1 MNAPSIS
8 ENDEWMS
15 ETDRLSAPRPM
26 GERGGRLRAGIAPAA
41 PVVEISRLHNAALSP
56 RTLML
61 GEFLDLQLPP
71 RVTMLTPIFAEKS
84 INMIFAPRGIGKTYL
99 ALSIAYALG
108 TGGNLLRWQSDRPR
122 RVLIIDGEM
131 PAAALQERLRE
142 IADRQ
147 GNRSYADLNIGIL
160 AADLFEAGLPDLST
174 VEGQE
179 ALAPYL
185 NGFDLIIA
193 DNISTL
199 ARTGRENESESWGRL
214 QEWSLTQRR
223 AGRSVLWLHHAG
235 KGGEQRGTSK
245 REDVMDTVIKLS
257 HPSDYSPTEG
267 ARFIIE
273 FTKARGFMG
282 DGAEAFEAQLSDGV
296 WTHKS
301 ATDARTARIM
311 ALHSEGNNQ
320 RDIATEVGCS
330 APTVNRTI
338 KRASLSG
345 GA

>member
-1 MNAPSIS
+1 VGVKGHTVETIADPGVLNATVVKITRVH
-8 ENDEWMS
+8 N
-15 ETDRLSAPRPM
+15 SAVLPRAM
-26 GERGGRLRAGIAPAA
+26 
-41 PVVEISRLHNAALSP
+41 
-56 RTLML
+56 ML
-61 GEFLDLQLPP
+61 GEFLDLKLPP
-71 RVTMLTPIFAEKS
+71 RVTMLAPIFAEKS

-99 ALSIAYALG
+99 ALSIAYAMG
-108 TGGNLLRWQSDRPR
+108 TGGALLRWQADRAR
-122 RVLIIDGEM
+122 RILIIDGEM
-131 PAAALQERLRE
+131 PAAALQDRLRE

-147 GNRSYADLNIGIL
+147 GNRSYADANIGIL

-174 VEGQE
+174 AEGQE
-179 ALAPYL
+179 ALAPHLDGY
-185 NGFDLIIA
+185 DLIIA

-257 HPSDYSPTEG
+257 HPTDYSPTEG
-267 ARFIIE
+267 ARFIVE

-282 DGAEAFEAQLSDGV
+282 EGAEAFEAQLTDGV

-301 ATDARTARIM
+301 ASDAREARIL
-311 ALHSEGNNQ
+311 ALHAEGNSQ
-320 RDIATEVGCS
+320 RDIAIEVGIS
-330 APTVNRTI
+330 ASTVNRAI
-338 KRASLSG
+338 KRSALG
-345 GA
+345 CGA

>member
-1 MNAPSIS
+1 
-8 ENDEWMS
+8 
-15 ETDRLSAPRPM
+15 M
-26 GERGGRLRAGIAPAA
+26 GAKGHT
-41 PVVEISRLHNAALSP
+41 VEIIADPGVLGATVVKITRVHNSAVLP
-56 RTLML
+56 RAMML
-61 GEFLDLQLPP
+61 GEFLDLKLPP
-71 RVTMLTPIFAEKS
+71 RVTMLAPIFAEKS

-99 ALSIAYALG
+99 ALSIAYAMG
-108 TGGNLLRWQSDRPR
+108 TGGSLLRWQADRAR
-122 RVLIIDGEM
+122 RILIIDGEM
-131 PAAALQERLRE
+131 PAAALQDRLRE
-142 IADRQ
+142 IADGQ
-147 GNRSYADLNIGIL
+147 GNRSYADANIGVL

-174 VEGQE
+174 AEGQE
-179 ALAPYL
+179 ALAPHLDGY
-185 NGFDLIIA
+185 DLIIA

-257 HPSDYSPTEG
+257 HPTDYSPTEG
-267 ARFIIE
+267 ARFIVE

-282 DGAEAFEAQLSDGV
+282 EGAEAFEAQLTNGV

-301 ATDARTARIM
+301 ASDAREARIL
-311 ALHSEGNNQ
+311 ALHAEGNSQ

-330 APTVNRTI
+330 AATVNRAI
-338 KRASLSG
+338 KRSTLG
-345 GA
+345 GVA